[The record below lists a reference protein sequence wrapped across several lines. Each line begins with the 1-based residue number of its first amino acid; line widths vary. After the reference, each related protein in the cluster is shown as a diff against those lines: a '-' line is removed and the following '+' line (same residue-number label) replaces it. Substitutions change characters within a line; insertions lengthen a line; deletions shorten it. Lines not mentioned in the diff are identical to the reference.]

1 MVLLIV
7 ATVIGALMPGAV
19 RTISHARINRA
30 VNVVASQFYVAQSM
44 AGRQRRPVTLTV
56 DSTLKTITI
65 ADAVSPF
72 TTLTVRRFGSSSEF
86 RIKRFWAS
94 RASVYLLPNGMAN
107 AETTVSLSDG
117 TYTKQVYVSRA
128 GQIRILR

>member
-7 ATVIGALMPGAV
+7 AVVIGALTPGAI

-72 TTLTVRRFGSSSEF
+72 TQLTQRQFGDGSEF

-94 RASVYLLPNGMAN
+94 RTSVSFLPNGMVN
-107 AETTVSLSDG
+107 AADTVSLSDG
-117 TYTKQVYVSRA
+117 TYTKRVHVSQA